1 LEKDMITILLVDD
14 QPAVRQGLSMRL
26 ALEPDLEVIGEA
38 VDGVEALRRAHE
50 LHPDVVVMDIEMPRL
65 DGIAATE
72 ALRTIEPGC
81 CVVILTV
88 HESSAT
94 RARARDAGAAAFVSK
109 HAGEEALLAAIRSAT
124 GLANISQIGR

>member
-1 LEKDMITILLVDD
+1 MITILLVDD

-38 VDGVEALRRAHE
+38 KDGMEALRQAHE

-72 ALRTIEPGC
+72 ALRTNEPGC

-88 HESSAT
+88 HENSAT
-94 RARARDAGAAAFVSK
+94 RARANDAGAAAFVSK
-109 HAGEEALLAAIRSAT
+109 HAGDEALLAAIRSAT
-124 GLANISQIGR
+124 GLSNRGHT